1 MKKSRKAG
9 PPAKTILII
18 DDEVGILEVV
28 ESILNDAGYKTVSA
42 LNGEEGLS
50 RLEKTIPDLVMVDF
64 MMPIMDGSGVIKAMR
79 ADERFRQIPVIL
91 TSALPEQSIKQRCE
105 GYNAFLRKPFKTEA
119 LMEEISRLLDHGK

>member
-50 RLEKTIPDLVMVDF
+50 RLAKTIPDLVMVDF